1 MDKEEYCSLNVN
13 RKINKEEVALLK
25 EWAAKVPE
33 NGLILDIGTCEGG
46 SAFALAIGS
55 KPSVKVITIDPTPNK
70 RFYIHR
76 TALGFDN
83 KIECIEKRS
92 QDIKWDKPINLLFND
107 GLHQYYGILE
117 DNDIYCP
124 YVLDGGLCLFHDFKL
139 YNNTVGKGILDGEGK
154 YYKRLEVID
163 NIYIGQRI

>member
-13 RKINKEEVALLK
+13 RKISIDEVNLLK
-25 EWAAKVPE
+25 KYAQTVPE

-55 KPSVKVITIDPTPNK
+55 KPSVRIVTIDPTPNP
-70 RFYIHR
+70 RFYMHR
-76 TALGFDN
+76 NALGFDD
-83 KIECIEKRS
+83 KIEIVTMES
-92 QDIKWDKPINLLFND
+92 QKVNWNRDIDMFFND
-107 GLHQYYGILE
+107 GLHSHKGILE

-124 YVLDGGLCLFHDFKL
+124 YVKKNGLCLFHDFTL

-154 YYKRLEVID
+154 YYKKLEVIG
-163 NIYIGQRI
+163 NIYIGERL

>member
-1 MDKEEYCSLNVN
+1 MDKEQYCKQNVN
-13 RKINKEEVALLK
+13 RKINESEVALLK

-55 KPSVKVITIDPTPNK
+55 KPSVKIVTIDPTPNP
-70 RFYIHR
+70 RFYMHR
-76 TALGFDN
+76 KNLGFDDR
-83 KIECIEKRS
+83 IECIEQKS
-92 QDIKWDKPINLLFND
+92 QDLHWMRNIDLFFND
-107 GLHQYYGILE
+107 GLHSMQGILE

-124 YVLDGGLCLFHDFKL
+124 QVVKDGFCLFHDFKL

-154 YYKRLEVID
+154 YYKRLEVVD